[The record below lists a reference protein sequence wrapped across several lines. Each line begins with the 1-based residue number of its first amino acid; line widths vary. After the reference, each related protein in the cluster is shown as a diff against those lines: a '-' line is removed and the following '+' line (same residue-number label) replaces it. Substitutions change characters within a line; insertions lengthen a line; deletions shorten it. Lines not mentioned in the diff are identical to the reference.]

1 MSAPAVEGAAA
12 NVVEGSAAYV
22 APPLTPDMT
31 EATNAYVDELKNLT
45 EVLEKVAE
53 QSRRLTTDSEEMENL
68 NRTLTGICKV
78 YELQLR
84 SASSQIST
92 IDEIN
97 EQTKKMAQQI
107 DQLNKIYTRMIDAMT
122 VNMRVAAPG
131 TEM

>member
-1 MSAPAVEGAAA
+1 M
-12 NVVEGSAAYV
+12 
-22 APPLTPDMT
+22 
-31 EATNAYVDELKNLT
+31 
-45 EVLEKVAE
+45 AE